1 MLGKKV
7 DRLMG
12 EGIPVF
18 ALRPPFLFYK
28 QWISAFEGGEKQGI
42 YMFMSRL
49 STWIVGWYE
58 SSLFY

>member
-1 MLGKKV
+1 MLGKKE
-7 DRLMG
+7 DQLMG

-18 ALRPPFLFYK
+18 SLRPLFLFYK
-28 QWISAFEGGEKQGI
+28 QRISAFEGDEKQGI

-58 SSLFY
+58 SSLFF